1 MDFAPLLCYT
11 NTQEIT
17 CRKEGPSL
25 RKIGFKVASAIA
37 VLALISIISLGFLAN
52 SLTEIAT
59 SSRNVINN
67 EVEKINLIHSTYEEY
82 LVISGDLH
90 SHVNTKLLRSMDKK
104 AEKIMESREKMWTS
118 VNAYEAMITSDEV
131 REIYDT
137 LKERLESFDVT
148 VDSILQASREGDKET
163 ANAQITNNLGTL
175 DSVISRNLNRLLEF
189 SEADLDAGKA
199 LLQSRVE
206 SSNALIV
213 GVIVLLLVTAV
224 LVVLIARRLI
234 VKPIRRIAQV
244 INGMIENINHKKGN
258 LNDRVPVL
266 TNDEIAD
273 LARGVNQ
280 FLDILQ
286 DVIGGVISCGEE
298 INRQQLNVNNVV
310 EETNRNANETSATM
324 EELAASME
332 EMSATVGY
340 VNDNTREAEASVNE
354 MVEKAVNGTKFA
366 QEIKNRA
373 EELQKL
379 AQDSRATADGMIRE
393 FDVTLNASIEDSRQ
407 IENIR
412 NLTDD
417 ILRIA
422 SKTNLLALNAS
433 IEAARAGEAGKG
445 FAVVAEEIRQLAD
458 SSKETAGNIQQI
470 SESVVTAVMTLAD
483 NAKKLVD
490 FINKRVMPDY
500 EILENTG
507 EQYLNDANTVDQLM
521 GEMRASMENIGSM
534 MQTVTDS
541 NDKITSNVRES
552 AQGVGGVVDNT
563 ALLADHMKGIIEA
576 LDLVSDVVNSLSEQT
591 ACFEG

>member
-1 MDFAPLLCYT
+1 M
-11 NTQEIT
+11 
-17 CRKEGPSL
+17 

-52 SLTEIAT
+52 SLTTIAT
-59 SSRNVINN
+59 SSQNVMNN

-148 VDSILQASREGDKET
+148 VDSILQMSREGDKET

-189 SEADLDAGKA
+189 SEADLEAGKA

-206 SSNALIV
+206 SSNTLIV
-213 GVIVLLLVTAV
+213 GMIVLLLVAAA
-224 LVVLIARRLI
+224 LVVLIARRII
-234 VKPIRRIAQV
+234 VAPIRKIAQV
-244 INGMIENINHKKGN
+244 ISGMIENINHKKGN

-298 INRQQLNVNNVV
+298 IHRQQLNVNNVV
-310 EETNRNANETSATM
+310 EETNRNANDTSATM

-340 VNDNTREAEASVNE
+340 VNDNTREAETSVNE

-445 FAVVAEEIRQLAD
+445 FAVVADEIRLLAD

-483 NAKKLVD
+483 NARKLVD

-507 EQYLNDANTVDQLM
+507 GQYLNDANTVDQLM

-534 MQTVTDS
+534 MRTVTDS
-541 NDKITSNVRES
+541 NDKITDNVRES

-576 LDLVSDVVNSLSEQT
+576 LDQVSDVVNSLSEQT